1 MKTFTVTRTIFT
13 PGIAGVGTISFP
25 DLPNFSIDRLV
36 AVINQTQG
44 TLIYST
50 GSPQAKYTAVS
61 GSTVTLSVDTSSHQ
75 STDVI
80 QVIYNSADTDNG
92 MLGVITDTSITL
104 RAILNALL
112 RPLWVSST
120 ARVLATVD
128 TVTTVS
134 TVSTV
139 STVANLSQVAG
150 LGIRE
155 VFLYPSDRN
164 SWVNTVRRNI
174 T

>member
-1 MKTFTVTRTIFT
+1 MKTFTVTKTIFT

-25 DLPNFSIDRLV
+25 DLPNFSIDRLI

-44 TLIYST
+44 VLVYST

-61 GSTVTLSVDTSSHQ
+61 GSTVTLNIDTASHQ

-92 MLGVITDTSITL
+92 MLGVIADTSIAL

-112 RPLWVSST
+112 RPLWVSN
-120 ARVLATVD
+120 AGRVLATVD
-128 TVTTVS
+128 TVSTVGTVS
-134 TVSTV
+134 VVT
-139 STVANLSQVAG
+139 NLSSVAG
-150 LGIRE
+150 FDIKSVL
-155 VFLYPSDRN
+155 LYPSDRN
-164 SWVNTVRRNI
+164 SWANTIRRNI